1 MECREPKGVVRQRGK
16 VHSKGE
22 EEEGLE
28 KKTGTEKEKKLA
40 GLGGLVLLG
49 NVLGFS
55 RRGAKSPGKRNARGT
70 EKNGST
76 GWRRDG
82 EEMETAE
89 KRALSTTTPETAN
102 KNRHSEKQ
110 RQGNPRQDRP
120 GGRE

>member
-1 MECREPKGVVRQRGK
+1 VVRQRGK
-16 VHSKGE
+16 SAARERE

-40 GLGGLVLLG
+40 GLAGLVLLG

-55 RRGAKSPGKRNARGT
+55 RRGQRVREKGTREGPKRMDQ
-70 EKNGST
+70 
-76 GWRRDG
+76 RDG

-110 RQGNPRQDRP
+110 RQENPRQDRP
-120 GGRE
+120 GGQE